1 MRVFPAECHFDCV
14 GDGEIFC
21 DTCETWFHYS
31 CDNLTNK
38 AFNLFSKSPLPYSC
52 SLCIFYLD
60 TREYKY
66 EKALRRLS
74 EATRKGMCGEAIKVE
89 SIEAIKVESIYM
101 RGESK
106 SVASLVRK
114 GIKTAV

>member
-1 MRVFPAECHFDCV
+1 
-14 GDGEIFC
+14 
-21 DTCETWFHYS
+21 
-31 CDNLTNK
+31 
-38 AFNLFSKSPLPYSC
+38 LPYSC
-52 SLCIFYLD
+52 SLCNFYLD

-74 EATRKGMCGEAIKVE
+74 EATRKGMCDEAIKVE
-89 SIEAIKVESIYM
+89 PIEAIKVESIYM

>member
-1 MRVFPAECHFDCV
+1 MTDNASVPCGICHFDCV

-31 CDNLTNK
+31 CENLTNK
-38 AFNLFSKSPLPYSC
+38 AFNLFSKSLLPYSC
-52 SLCIFYLD
+52 SLCNFY

-74 EATRKGMCGEAIKVE
+74 EATRKGMCD
-89 SIEAIKVESIYM
+89 EAIKVESIYM

-106 SVASLVRK
+106 SVTSLVRK